1 MGLRFEVHDT
11 GIGVSCEAQTRI
23 FESFSQADG
32 STTRKHG
39 GTGLG
44 LTISKQLV
52 ELMGG
57 TIGVDNALTQGSI
70 FWFEVN
76 FDKRRVDS
84 DDQSFNLK
92 TTRGLRA
99 LIVDHT
105 PATRAVLERQLA
117 SWHIVS
123 DSAGTASDCLAK
135 LHAAAQ
141 AGTPYGVALLDMEL
155 PRTSGLALAATIKSD
170 PLLAELKLLL
180 LSTEQAAA
188 DPVQRREAGVAFQLI
203 KPARECDLFDC
214 IVTPPRASEG
224 MRIHPPH
231 AARQVG
237 RRQRRRVL
245 LAEDNPVNVEVA
257 LAMLDSLGLDVVCA
271 RNGEQALQAAQAE
284 DFDLV
289 LMDCQMPVMDG
300 FAATAEIRR
309 HEQQCGHARVLPI
322 VAITANAL
330 QGDREACLAAGMDD
344 YLSKPFTQQDLGH
357 TIARWIALPRAATVH
372 HSEVP
377 ELQAPVE
384 VPPAPP
390 PEQMPTSAQPLNR
403 QALENIRALSCTDG
417 DALLERVILAF
428 TSETPRQLSA
438 MRAAIAGA
446 DAEALRKVAHSLK
459 SGSANVGADS
469 LAQLCKEMEKLGR
482 AGSTEGAAPLLL
494 QMQQAFLTVRESLN
508 AILVKEH

>member
-1 MGLRFEVHDT
+1 M
-11 GIGVSCEAQTRI
+11 
-23 FESFSQADG
+23 
-32 STTRKHG
+32 
-39 GTGLG
+39 
-44 LTISKQLV
+44 
-52 ELMGG
+52 
-57 TIGVDNALTQGSI
+57 
-70 FWFEVN
+70 
-76 FDKRRVDS
+76 
-84 DDQSFNLK
+84 
-92 TTRGLRA
+92 
-99 LIVDHT
+99 
-105 PATRAVLERQLA
+105 
-117 SWHIVS
+117 
-123 DSAGTASDCLAK
+123 
-135 LHAAAQ
+135 
-141 AGTPYGVALLDMEL
+141 
-155 PRTSGLALAATIKSD
+155 
-170 PLLAELKLLL
+170 
-180 LSTEQAAA
+180 
-188 DPVQRREAGVAFQLI
+188 AFQLI

-214 IVTPPRASEG
+214 IVTPPRVSEG

-284 DFDLV
+284 DFDLI

-357 TIARWIALPRAATVH
+357 TIARWITLPRAATVH
-372 HSEVP
+372 HSELP
-377 ELQAPVE
+377 ELQT
-384 VPPAPP
+384 PPAEPP
-390 PEQMPTSAQPLNR
+390 PTPEAAPETAPAGQPLNR
-403 QALENIRALSCTDG
+403 QALENIRALSGMDG

-459 SGSANVGADS
+459 SGSANVGADG

-482 AGSTEGAAPLLL
+482 AGGTEGAAALLQ

>member
-1 MGLRFEVHDT
+1 M
-11 GIGVSCEAQTRI
+11 
-23 FESFSQADG
+23 
-32 STTRKHG
+32 
-39 GTGLG
+39 
-44 LTISKQLV
+44 
-52 ELMGG
+52 
-57 TIGVDNALTQGSI
+57 
-70 FWFEVN
+70 
-76 FDKRRVDS
+76 
-84 DDQSFNLK
+84 
-92 TTRGLRA
+92 
-99 LIVDHT
+99 
-105 PATRAVLERQLA
+105 LERQLA

-123 DSAGTASDCLAK
+123 DSADTAGDCLDR
-135 LHAAAQ
+135 LRAAAR
-141 AGTPYGVALLDMEL
+141 AGTPYAVALLDMEL

-170 PLLAELKLLL
+170 PLLADLKLLL

-271 RNGEQALQAAQAE
+271 RNGEEALQAAQAE
-284 DFDLV
+284 DFDLI

-357 TIARWIALPRAATVH
+357 TIARWITLPRAATVH
-372 HSEVP
+372 HSEQQEVAAKPMP
-377 ELQAPVE
+377 EQPAPSQQAPQQ
-384 VPPAPP
+384 APGL
-390 PEQMPTSAQPLNR
+390 PLNR
-403 QALENIRALSCTDG
+403 QALENIRALSGTDG

-428 TSETPRQLSA
+428 TGETPRQLAA
-438 MRAAIAGA
+438 MRDAIAGT

-459 SGSANVGADS
+459 SGSANVGADG

-482 AGSTEGAAPLLL
+482 AGSTEGAAPLL
-494 QMQQAFLTVRESLN
+494 QEMQQAFLAVRESLS